1 MLLQVK
7 ACAGRFRGEV
17 TPATAAGILLLA
29 DRHSLPGLKQ
39 VVMRRVLQ
47 EKALYMADGRFKKE
61 MEKQPALLFEMLAL

>member
-7 ACAGRFRGEV
+7 VCAGRFRGEV

-39 VVMRRVLQ
+39 VV
-47 EKALYMADGRFKKE
+47 F
-61 MEKQPALLFEMLAL
+61 